1 MASQSFNQD
10 SAGAPD
16 LNGVSGSAVA
26 LLDWLFDAAR
36 LDWEIVFTA
45 TNKRVYRP
53 RAGARMYLRVDD
65 SGAEPREAGVRLF
78 QTMSDI
84 DTGTNQTPTS
94 GQYTGFNIFKS
105 SNSNSTA
112 VKWVAEGDDRGL
124 FLFIRGDSSQFQRW
138 SGFVFCDPVQND
150 SLENF
155 GTMIGASTGTNPSN
169 WGVGNNPFSNKIQ
182 GLNSNNNMF
191 MPTDSQNN
199 GESRPVGAM
208 LYEYG
213 SATSK
218 SFGGTNVGLRYPEPS
233 TSGLIAYQPPWI
245 SELETGGAGYSL
257 RGNLPCVWAI
267 CADQD
272 TQPIA
277 TGTDAV
283 EFAGSGVYAG
293 KQFIAIPMLMGV
305 SFGSGNLIIEKGFER

>member
-65 SGAEPREAGVRLF
+65 SGAEARWAGVRLF
-78 QTMSDI
+78 QTMSNI

-94 GQYTGFNIFKS
+94 GQHTRFNIAKS
-105 SNSNSTA
+105 SDANSTA

-124 FLFIRGDSSQFQRW
+124 FLFIRGFSTAFQRW

-150 SLENF
+150 ALENF
-155 GTMIGASTGTNPSN
+155 GTMIGASTGTSAAS
-169 WGVGNNPFSNKIQ
+169 WGSDAHPFSSNIQ
-182 GLNSNNNMF
+182 ALDTNNNMY

-208 LYEYG
+208 LYRYG
-213 SATSK
+213 TAFSQ
-218 SFGGTNVGLRYPEPS
+218 SFGGSSDGLRYPEPTS
-233 TSGLIAYQPPWI
+233 SGLVAYQPPWI

-267 CADQD
+267 CADED

-293 KQFIAIPMLMGV
+293 KQFIAIPALMG
-305 SFGSGNLIIEKGFER
+305 SSSGAGNLIIEKGFER